1 MTRMKTYRSSVTLFL
16 LLTCSLASCNI
27 GDAPP
32 GTNPKAAISA
42 KVGEIIV
49 CDSKRIDDPSIRILF
64 VGNSLTY
71 TNNLPALVVSIGN
84 AQGKSVY
91 SETLAYPNYAI
102 EDHWNDGKLQKLI
115 CEGDFDFVVIQQ
127 GPSSQADG
135 RAMLFDY
142 GQRIKNICL
151 SRGSEL
157 AFFMVWPAKANW
169 HMFDGVIKNYT
180 EAATETSSILC
191 AVGAEFK
198 RHGDSGDYS
207 FYSSDKFHPSP
218 TGSQRAAEIIFS
230 TLVN

>member
-1 MTRMKTYRSSVTLFL
+1 MKTLRSYVTSFL
-16 LLTCSLASCNI
+16 LGVCSFSSCSVQ
-27 GDAPP
+27 DAPQR
-32 GTNPKAAISA
+32 TNPTLAISA

-49 CDSKRIDDPSIRILF
+49 CDSKRIDDPSVRILF

-91 SETLAYPNYAI
+91 SETLANPNYAI
-102 EDHWNDGKLQKLI
+102 EDHWNDGKMQKLI

-135 RAMLFDY
+135 RQMLFEY

-151 SRGSEL
+151 SRGTEL
-157 AFFMVWPAKANW
+157 AFFMVWPAKANY

-180 EAATETSSILC
+180 DAATETNSILC

-207 FYSSDKFHPSP
+207 FYSSDSFHPSAA
-218 TGSQRAAEIIFS
+218 GSQRAAEIIFS